1 MPSST
6 VLNAVR
12 RALRSPVY
20 AVTSALSLAT
30 IATITTVHAQV
41 EPQTDEPMQEVVIT
55 SRIQFLENDAF
66 GASKMG
72 LPLIETPQSVAVV
85 TADVIKFAQMQTFSD
100 YYKVDASGGSSHA
113 IDDFPRNYYR
123 GFRQQ
128 GNNAIRVDGFRM
140 PGNINLDLALFDRF
154 EVIKGPTS
162 SLYGQNSIGG
172 TLNAVSKLPQNST
185 GIELSLEA
193 AEFDTYRADID
204 LTGTIAGSDAWSYR
218 FIGVYEDSGS
228 YLDFAGDDT
237 RVLSPSIQFKPSDA
251 TTFNLRLIYQESDLI
266 QHFAP
271 ALQLAGVGNGDP
283 EQAVLDRV
291 LSEGL
296 KIADLPR
303 SRFFGMPWNNAQ
315 TTAKFAQFQGE
326 HVFANEWTLRG
337 HAQANRV
344 QYVSDAVSVGGPFD
358 QDGFA
363 YIGYAYGQDDEA
375 SLYGAEVN
383 LFGKVELFER
393 EHTVFFGLDFNKLEN
408 TRRFGQNVLFQLYPN
423 SIFNAFAPD
432 YTAVAPFSVLDDYS
446 YLYDTDDDT
455 SLFGATVQ
463 LIAKPTDRLGML
475 FSARYSRDTLKT
487 RERAGTPPAN
497 GDDINQLPFVSVN
510 NETFNEMVFQTG
522 VTYEVAESTNVY
534 FSYGQ
539 TFEPSVD
546 RRFISRDPDT
556 GVVESQVILPEEG
569 TSYEVGLKS
578 NPNPD
583 LSLSF
588 ALFELER
595 TNISQPDRVNDGF
608 NLPLGTQRSRG
619 AEFGLQGKLLPEL
632 SLYLSVAYLDA
643 EFIDGDFAGLPPE
656 NAPRFGI
663 SAFGSYEILEGPMA
677 GLGFGLGV
685 VHKQDRETF
694 DEGWT
699 RDSGQPVVFNFGD
712 FTEVDARVFYTR
724 GPWDYALS
732 VSNLLDEK
740 YYSPTFTE
748 LDFAV
753 HVNPARTASFAVTY
767 SFK

>member
-1 MPSST
+1 MPSSA

-30 IATITTVHAQV
+30 ITTVHAQV
-41 EPQTDEPMQEVVIT
+41 EPQTEEPMQEVVIT
-55 SRIQFLENDAF
+55 SKIQFLENDAF

-72 LPLIETPQSVAVV
+72 LPLIETPQSVAVI
-85 TADVIKFAQMQTFSD
+85 TSDVIKFAQMQTFED
-100 YYKVDASGGSSHA
+100 YYKVDASSGSSHA

-128 GNNAIRVDGFRM
+128 GSNAIRVDGFRM

-162 SLYGQNSIGG
+162 SLYGQNSVGG

-185 GIELSLEA
+185 GLELNLEA

-204 LTGTIAGSDAWSYR
+204 LTGAIGNSDAWSYR
-218 FIGVYEDSGS
+218 FIGVYEDSKS
-228 YLDFAGDDT
+228 FLDFAGDDT
-237 RVLSPSIQFKPSDA
+237 RVLSPSVQFKPSDA
-251 TTFNLRLIYQESDLI
+251 TTFNLRLIYQESDLV

-271 ALQLAGVGNGDP
+271 GLQLAGNGSSPDP
-283 EQAVLDRV
+283 LVRV
-291 LSEGL
+291 LAEGL
-296 KIADLPR
+296 KVADLPR

-315 TTAKFAQFQGE
+315 TTAKFAQFQAE

-337 HAQANRV
+337 HAQSNEVR
-344 QYVSDAVSVGGPFD
+344 YVSDAVSTGGPLD

-363 YIGYAYGQDDEA
+363 YVAYAYGQDEEA

-393 EHTVFFGLDFNKLEN
+393 EHTVFFGLDLNHLEN
-408 TRRFGQNVLFQLYPN
+408 ERRFGQDTLFQGYAD
-423 SIFNAFAPD
+423 SIFNAFTPD
-432 YTAVAPFSVLDDYS
+432 YTAVAPFSEFDDYS
-446 YLYDTDDDT
+446 ALYDTDNESDF
-455 SLFGATVQ
+455 FGATVQ
-463 LIAKPTDRLGML
+463 LIARPTDRLSVL
-475 FSARYSRDTLKT
+475 FSTRYSRDSLIS
-487 RERAGTPPAN
+487 RERNNVPP
-497 GDDINQLPFVSVN
+497 DDEPDLDIDIDLEPFKAATDK
-510 NETFNEMVFQTG
+510 TFNEWVYQTG
-522 VTYEVAESTNVY
+522 VTYEIAKSTNIY

-539 TFEPSVD
+539 TFEPGDSRVFLGVD
-546 RRFISRDPDT
+546 
-556 GVVESQVILPEEG
+556 SQGEVLSEVIPPEEG
-569 TSYEVGLKS
+569 SSYEVGLKS
-578 NPNPD
+578 NPNRD

-595 TNISQPDRVNDGF
+595 SNISQPDRVNDGF

-643 EFIDGDFAGLPPE
+643 EFVDGDFAGLPPE

-663 SAFGSYEILEGPMA
+663 SVFGSYEILEGPMA

-685 VHKQDRETF
+685 VHKQGRETF

-699 RDSGQPVVFNFGD
+699 RDSGQPVVFDFGD
-712 FTEVDARVFYTR
+712 FTEVDARVFYAR

-732 VSNLLDEK
+732 VSNVLNEQ
-740 YYSPTFTE
+740 YYSPTFTD

-753 HVNPARTASFAVTY
+753 HVNPPRTAGFSVTY
-767 SFK
+767 SFR